1 MAYGRRPSYWVF
13 VSHKTISPL
22 TDRYGTADAQSY
34 PRPIQDAYSGA
45 DHLQATRGDDYAF
58 IYAATGKPFTLN
70 LGKITGSTVVGWW
83 FDPRNGSVTLIG
95 ELPNSG
101 AQQFRPPGEP
111 RRGNDWVL
119 VLDDKAK
126 GFFSA
131 PGAPLGS
138 FRATQG
144 TGLTVY

>member
-45 DHLQATRGDDYAF
+45 DHLQATRGDGYAF

-70 LGKITGSTVVGWW
+70 LNKITGSTVVGVRS
-83 FDPRNGSVTLIG
+83 PKRSVTPIG
-95 ELPNSG
+95 ELPNSR
-101 AQQFRPPGEP
+101 AQQFHPPGEP

-126 GFFSA
+126 GFSA